1 MKWSHTPSPSTVQ
14 ILWKWH
20 HCQRSQL
27 ITSLKQL
34 QHFEKRISI
43 WFTGGGSDEEDDDQG
58 KFQNVLFW
66 EFIASFH
73 IYTIYI
79 CLYTFLHNKT
89 WDKWS
94 KENMSQKHL
103 YVKVYYSTI
112 LKTELWNNHNC
123 KQMITLKMWLYAIQ
137 QKLFFQERT
146 KKLHYSQK
154 IQCNCRY

>member
-1 MKWSHTPSPSTVQ
+1 MISYTFPE
-14 ILWKWH
+14 
-20 HCQRSQL
+20 HCADPMEV
-27 ITSLKQL
+27 TSLPK
-34 QHFEKRISI
+34 ISI
-43 WFTGGGSDEEDDDQG
+43 DYKPETVATLWEKNINLIYRRWFWWRRWWPREIP
-58 KFQNVLFW
+58 KCAKFW
-66 EFIASFH
+66 EFITSFH